1 MLGRAHEPRDTIK
14 TGRRPGL
21 GTSAPGGPEF
31 LGVAKG
37 QGMDGPP
44 HCLGWEQKAGSLQ
57 AAREA
62 KGARYVA
69 TPDPQLQMRLTSYAG
84 ET

>member
-1 MLGRAHEPRDTIK
+1 
-14 TGRRPGL
+14 
-21 GTSAPGGPEF
+21 
-31 LGVAKG
+31 
-37 QGMDGPP
+37 MDGPP
-44 HCLGWEQKAGSLQ
+44 HCLGWEQKAGSLH

-69 TPDPQLQMRLTSYAG
+69 TPDPQQQMRLTSYAG